1 MDFPV
6 LYGNSKNG
14 KIKKWIIKVVQNSDS
29 TAKIVVENGYIDGK
43 MAKSERLIANGKNIG
58 KSNAT
63 TALEQACNEAQRKHI
78 DKKEKEGYSE
88 QMDNIGTPVYPM
100 LAQKYDINSTK
111 KRKND
116 IAFPCF
122 VQPKL
127 DGYRC
132 MVGIGE
138 DGNIVFKSRVGKEF
152 KRMEH
157 LNKALKKYY
166 RDLTKKG
173 IDISGIY
180 LDGELYSD
188 ELPFEEI
195 SGIIRV
201 EKTKDIVKEKKIK
214 YHMYDLYDS
223 NNPNMDYEDRN
234 AILNSVNG
242 NQDISVVI
250 TEVCEKKTN
259 IREFHNKYVE
269 MGYEG
274 LMLRNRTGSYLLKSR
289 SYDLQK
295 YKEFED
301 SEFKIV
307 GFKEAQ
313 GEDRGTI
320 IWECIYKKPNGSDGL
335 FSVRP
340 RGSREHR
347 ARWFDDAQKD
357 FSQFDGKM
365 LTVRY
370 QELGPEGCPRFPVGI
385 DIRIDI

>member
-14 KIKKWIIKVVQNSDS
+14 KIKKWVIRVEERGSYAS
-29 TAKIVVENGYIDGK
+29 IVVENGYIDGK
-43 MAKSERLIANGKNIG
+43 MALSEREVKEGKNIG
-58 KSNAT
+58 KKNETSYM
-63 TALEQACNEAQRKHI
+63 EQACMEAQRKFE

-88 QMDNIGTPVYPM
+88 DMGNIGNPVYPM
-100 LAQKYDINSTK
+100 LAQKYDIGSVK

-116 IAFPCF
+116 IEFPCY

-132 MVGIGE
+132 MVSSGL
-138 DGNIVFKSRVGKEF
+138 VFRSRVGKEF
-152 KRMEH
+152 RRMEH
-157 LNKALKKYY
+157 LVKSVKRFYERLE
-166 RDLTKKG
+166 RRGVDV
-173 IDISGIY
+173 SGLY

-201 EKTKDIVKEKKIK
+201 EKTKDEDKERMIK
-214 YHMYDLYDS
+214 YHMYDLYDE
-223 NNPNMDYEDRN
+223 NRPDMDYEERN
-234 AILNSVNG
+234 ALLNSVRITWEHIG
-242 NQDISVVI
+242 VVM
-250 TEVCEKKTN
+250 TEVCERKGD
-259 IREFHNKYVE
+259 IRAYHNRYVE

-274 LMLRNRTGSYLLKSR
+274 LMLRNKTGKYLLKSR

-301 SEFKIV
+301 SEFTVV
-307 GFKEAQ
+307 GYKEAK

-320 IWECIYKKPNGSDGL
+320 IWECEYEKSDGSKDT
-335 FSVRP
+335 FTVRP

-347 ARWFDDAQKD
+347 ARWFGMAEED
-357 FSQFDGKM
+357 FGQFEGRK

-370 QELGPEGCPRFPVGI
+370 QELGLDGCPRFPVGI
-385 DIRIDI
+385 DLRIDI